1 MNRTKKKVTTKL
13 RSPSI
18 LHMKSLKIYS
28 EQKKIKLG
36 IRSQQYTA
44 TTVKFGTIFG
54 KSRRSSVILKINGA
68 TPQLDQNLKPT
79 RNLPGHFLYIYLSIY
94 ICVVFNTS

>member
-18 LHMKSLKIYS
+18 LNKKSFQIYS
-28 EQKKIKLG
+28 EQKKNKPG
-36 IRSQQYTA
+36 IRSQKYYA
-44 TTVKFGTIFG
+44 TTVKLGTIFG
-54 KSRRSSVILKINGA
+54 KSRRSIVILKINGA

-79 RNLPGHFLYIYLSIY
+79 RNLSGHFLYVYLNIYMCS
-94 ICVVFNTS
+94 V